1 MAHPRATS
9 NVKKIRL
16 PVLRQRAAPTR
27 DRPQTRADC
36 VKGPRPCPY
45 VACRFNLF
53 LDVKPNGNIRLN
65 FPGTAAAGLA
75 EVDGFDRMPASC
87 VLDVADEGGGT
98 LEAVGD
104 ALGITRE
111 MVRQMEL
118 VIQAKL
124 LASGLAAAL
133 WQSLEPIH
141 GPEVDGAPARPK
153 ARMGATA

>member
-1 MAHPRATS
+1 MAHPRATI

-16 PVLRQRAAPTR
+16 PVQRQRTAPAP
-27 DRPQTRADC
+27 DRPKTRGDC
-36 VKGPRPCPY
+36 VDGPRPCPWIS
-45 VACRFNLF
+45 CRYSLF

-65 FPGTAAAGLA
+65 FPGIET

-133 WQSLEPIH
+133 WQSLEPVH
-141 GPEVDGAPARPK
+141 GPDVDGAPARPK
-153 ARMGATA
+153 ARLGAMA

>member
-1 MAHPRATS
+1 MAHPRATI

-16 PVLRQRAAPTR
+16 PVLRQRTAPVA
-27 DRPQTRADC
+27 DRPRTRADC
-36 VKGPRPCPY
+36 KDGPRPC
-45 VACRFNLF
+45 AWISCRYNLF

-65 FPGTAAAGLA
+65 FPGVVT

-153 ARMGATA
+153 ARLGAMA